1 MTRLPQTFFA
11 RPTLTVARELLG
23 MRLVHVEN
31 GQRISGI
38 ITETEAYIGE
48 ADDACH
54 ARAGRTPRTEIMY
67 GPAGFAYVYFNYGI
81 HWLFNVITEEAG
93 FPAAVLV
100 RALVPVEG
108 IDIIQARRARQPRA
122 RWTDGPA
129 KLCQAFGINGAHNKI
144 NLCAGG
150 NLIIEADQPIS
161 AGRVTTTPRVGLNKV
176 SEPWKS
182 IDWRFVAGEGIQVNK

>member
-1 MTRLPQTFFA
+1 MTRLPQSFFA

-23 MRLVHVEN
+23 TRLVHVED
-31 GQRISGI
+31 GQRISGF

-48 ADDACH
+48 EDDACH

-67 GPAGFAYVYFNYGI
+67 GPAGFAYVYFNYGM
-81 HWLFNVITEEAG
+81 HWLFNVITEEEG

-100 RALVPVEG
+100 RALEPVEG
-108 IDIIQARRARQPRA
+108 IEIIKARRARQPRA

-129 KLCQAFGINGAHNKI
+129 KLCQAFGINGSHNKI
-144 NLCAGG
+144 NLCDEG
-150 NLIIEADQPIS
+150 NLFIEEGAPIPDS
-161 AGRVTTTPRVGLNKV
+161 GVTSTPRVGLNKV

-182 IDWRFVAGEGIQVNK
+182 IEWRFIIHGS